1 MKLLETLEFK
11 FPKLTGQEDGFRMRF
26 PFLHSGIQNANKRTY
41 SLAIVK
47 KAIGELKAKLS
58 RRGTFG
64 STSHPKEFEVDD
76 VSHVIEDVSVD
87 DKGTAW
93 ADVKILPTTKGRN
106 LMAILK
112 GGGRLGVSARGTG
125 DVKDGLVQDGYSLH
139 GVDFVTDPSFDIRV
153 GAEAMFESRSEET
166 DTDPNAEALSKA
178 KSYKT
183 VDELME
189 AQTQDEET
197 ALRLKYNMALQ
208 SGYQGS
214 ETEYR
219 AIVDRKPE
227 DRQAEIR
234 FAAAREA
241 GYRGSFEQF
250 SKDLLTK

>member
-93 ADVKILPTTKGRN
+93 ADVKVLPTTKGRN

-153 GAEAMFESRSEET
+153 GAEAMFESRSEEDNNSGAVT
-166 DTDPNAEALSKA
+166 LEQLEKWGL
-178 KSYKT
+178 
-183 VDELME
+183 VDEGGKELTEE
-189 AQTQDEET
+189 AIRQ
-197 ALRLKYNMALQ
+197 RYHF
-208 SGYQGS
+208 
-214 ETEYR
+214 
-219 AIVDRKPE
+219 AI
-227 DRQAEIR
+227 
-234 FAAAREA
+234 EA
-241 GYRGSFEQF
+241 GFKGSLEEY
-250 SKDLLTK
+250 SKIASSK